1 MTERLPTCRE
11 SEATLQQLLFTSE
24 DAREGLA
31 AYAEKRNAKLEGK

>member
-11 SEATLQQLLFTSE
+11 SEAKLQQLLFTSE

-31 AYAEKRNAKLEGK
+31 AYVEKQTTKLKGK